1 MNGLPVASAMPLP
14 VISPTSTPPIRP
26 GPAAAAIANKNT
38 AVRVFTPEDGSNYR
52 QVDNFGLKH
61 RTIFDWLDDALNV
74 GTIIVLTTL
83 VFSSFPW
90 WSLPISASPLT
101 DIALIYCG
109 GLILTAMWRS
119 ILKPGR

>member
-1 MNGLPVASAMPLP
+1 MSLHDGTHLTSFDAWTVIVCVVVATILM
-14 VISPTSTPPIRP
+14 
-26 GPAAAAIANKNT
+26 
-38 AVRVFTPEDGSNYR
+38 AVRRIRGVEHRAR
-52 QVDNFGLKH
+52 Q
-61 RTIFDWLDDALNV
+61 WLDDALNV